1 MYSMHADGFKPLLSI
16 IIPVCGQAAKT
27 AKCFKSIRAST
38 VMPYEIIW
46 VDNGSDPHSFDIMK
60 RQATKPRM
68 HTKVVKFKKNQG
80 FVKAIN
86 AGLSEV
92 EDSVQYIAFLNNDTE
107 VTYKW
112 ASKLTAPLKDE
123 SVGAVGPVTQSLI
136 SWQEPSHL
144 NLRWKLGLPKYPR
157 GRGVHDESVAY
168 ADVLHQSAFVDRFID
183 IGKIPL
189 AFFCTM
195 FRKDVIDEVGPL
207 DEDFGMGLGDDD
219 EYCYRLRAHGYRLML
234 SLGTFVFHWHRTT
247 FTSLKLPIDKIRRHN
262 IATLKRKKE
271 EYDLKIK
278 KGHVKPRNKHSGTS
292 S

>member
-1 MYSMHADGFKPLLSI
+1 MHADGYKPLVSI
-16 IIPVCGQAAKT
+16 IVPVYGQAAKT
-27 AKCFKSIRAST
+27 AKCFQSIRSST

-46 VDNGSDPHSFDIMK
+46 VDNGSDPHSFDIIK

-68 HTKVVKFKKNQG
+68 HTKVVKFKQNQG

-86 AGLSEV
+86 AGLREV
-92 EDSVQYIAFLNNDTE
+92 EDSSEFIIFLNNDTE
-107 VTYKW
+107 VTRKW
-112 ASKLTAPLKDE
+112 ASKLTAPLKDK

-136 SWQEPSHL
+136 SWQEPTHL
-144 NLRWKLGLPKYPR
+144 NLRWNLGLPKYPI
-157 GRGVHDESVAY
+157 GRGLHDAAQSY
-168 ADVLHQSAFVDRFID
+168 AAMLHQSAFVDRFKD
-183 IGKIPL
+183 IGRIPL
-189 AFFCTM
+189 SFFCAA
-195 FRKDVIDEVGPL
+195 FRKEVIEELGPL

-278 KGHVKPRNKHSGTS
+278 KGYVKTRIEHNSTGS
-292 S
+292 